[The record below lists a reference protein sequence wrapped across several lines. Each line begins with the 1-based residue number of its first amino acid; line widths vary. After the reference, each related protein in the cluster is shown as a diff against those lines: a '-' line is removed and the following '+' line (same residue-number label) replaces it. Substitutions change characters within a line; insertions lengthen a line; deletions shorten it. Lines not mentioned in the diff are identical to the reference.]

1 MQGRYNLSYITRLV
15 HLESMNEELFF
26 GFCYRSEKAAGGGSW
41 ELPCQKTKTSVGMK
55 GWKAEIKKP
64 FDSIKLWNIVH

>member
-26 GFCYRSEKAAGGGSW
+26 GFCYRLEKTNT
-41 ELPCQKTKTSVGMK
+41 CVGME